1 MRNKITIFI
10 LLSTAFLL
18 TYLRNIENKVIPV
31 NKKDY
36 MNNINVTQSNNQK
49 KREKLKNMA
58 KIERNKLRLKV
69 EHDGL
74 PSTNTYPVILDA
86 SGSYDPDA
94 VDEINFKW
102 NQISGPPIVLSPNVF
117 RSKVSFEGTPGEYT
131 FELQVTDNYGAVTKM
146 IKTVIIEREPN
157 EAPIID
163 MKIRQGSELK

>member
-1 MRNKITIFI
+1 MSIAVLLIF
-10 LLSTAFLL
+10 
-18 TYLRNIENKVIPV
+18 LRNIENKVIPMT
-31 NKKDY
+31 KKG
-36 MNNINVTQSNNQK
+36 NTSNINLAQINNQK

-58 KIERNKLRLKV
+58 KIERSKLRLKI

-74 PSTNTYPVILDA
+74 PLTNTYPVILDA

-102 NQISGPPIVLSPNVF
+102 NQIYGPPIVLSPNAF

-131 FELQVTDNYGAVTKM
+131 FELQVTDNYGAVAKM

>member
-1 MRNKITIFI
+1 MLLNGVEAVAVALPPITM
-10 LLSTAFLL
+10 L
-18 TYLRNIENKVIPV
+18 PV
-31 NKKDY
+31 
-36 MNNINVTQSNNQK
+36 
-49 KREKLKNMA
+49 A
-58 KIERNKLRLKV
+58 
-69 EHDGL
+69 
-74 PSTNTYPVILDA
+74 
-86 SGSYDPDA
+86 DPDA

-102 NQISGPPIVLSPNVF
+102 NQISCPSIVLSPNVY

>member
-1 MRNKITIFI
+1 MKNKITISI
-10 LLSTAFLL
+10 ILSTAFLL
-18 TYLRNIENKVIPV
+18 IYLRNIENKMIPI
-31 NKKDY
+31 NKKDN

-58 KIERNKLRLKV
+58 KIERSKLRLKV

-86 SGSYDPDA
+86 SGSYDSDA

-131 FELQVTDNYGAVTKM
+131 FELQVTDNYGAVTKND
-146 IKTVIIEREPN
+146 KN
-157 EAPIID
+157 
-163 MKIRQGSELK
+163 SNH

>member
-10 LLSTAFLL
+10 LLSAVFLL
-18 TYLRNIENKVIPV
+18 IYLRNIDNKVIPV

-36 MNNINVTQSNNQK
+36 MYNINVTQSNNQK

-102 NQISGPPIVLSPNVF
+102 NQISGPPIALSPNEF

-146 IKTVIIEREPN
+146 IKTVIIESEPN

>member
-1 MRNKITIFI
+1 MK
-10 LLSTAFLL
+10 
-18 TYLRNIENKVIPV
+18 
-31 NKKDY
+31 
-36 MNNINVTQSNNQK
+36 VTQRNNQK
-49 KREKLKNMA
+49 KREKLENMA
-58 KIERNKLRLKV
+58 SIERSKLRLKV
-69 EHDGL
+69 AHDGL

-102 NQISGPPIVLSPNVF
+102 NQISGPSIVLSPNVF

-131 FELQVTDNYGAVTKM
+131 FELQVTDNYGALTKM

-157 EAPIID
+157 EAPVID